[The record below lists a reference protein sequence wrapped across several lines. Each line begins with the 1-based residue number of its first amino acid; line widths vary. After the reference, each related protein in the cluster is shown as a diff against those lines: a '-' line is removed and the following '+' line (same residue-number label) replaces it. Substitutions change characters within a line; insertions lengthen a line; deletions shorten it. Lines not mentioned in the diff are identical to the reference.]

1 MTITNTI
8 TTSYCNTSYKNVVF
22 QDILLYKFNDFCI
35 LTKRTHSC
43 GHNFFSSGVTAK
55 LAQIYLSFFTISE
68 IDLFLPQISATS
80 PYDFFSL

>member
-35 LTKRTHSC
+35 LTKPLSC
-43 GHNFFSSGVTAK
+43 TAT
-55 LAQIYLSFFTISE
+55 LIFAV
-68 IDLFLPQISATS
+68 
-80 PYDFFSL
+80 